1 MIRTTLLALAIAGLI
16 GFMLWAYTDGPDLLT
31 IINQY

>member
-16 GFMLWAYTDGPDLLT
+16 GFMLWAFNDGPDLLT